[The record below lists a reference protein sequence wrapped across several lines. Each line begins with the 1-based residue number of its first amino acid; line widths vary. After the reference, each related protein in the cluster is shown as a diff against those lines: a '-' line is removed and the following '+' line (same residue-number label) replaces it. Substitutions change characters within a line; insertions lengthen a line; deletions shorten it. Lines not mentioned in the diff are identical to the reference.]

1 MNGIGVIICKHVLD
15 NPSCVGYAFKT
26 EPVECADSG
35 WQFLCREKSHSEE
48 DARVVSMEEIKQMI
62 PSAISILETS
72 EASTFVFDG
81 NNWVRRDTKD

>member
-1 MNGIGVIICKHVLD
+1 MKGNAVIICKHVLD
-15 NPSCVGYAFKT
+15 DPSCVEHAFKG
-26 EPVECADSG
+26 EPIECADSG
-35 WQFLCREKSHSEE
+35 WQFLCGAKSHSEE

-81 NNWVRRDTKD
+81 TNWVRRDTKG